1 MLCAFC
7 TNMAAAFALAVV
19 QDWFIYLRCI
29 RLAKFSKSRR
39 NCRRILFLFINTL
52 HGPTYRQTNNLKRTL
67 RPSNRKPSIRYK
79 VYREGVCHPETQQQ
93 RGKRNI
99 AFRDTVPAL
108 NVCFNEKK
116 KWKLIQNQ
124 PLLHQIFKEP
134 PIISYKEGKSLKDML
149 VRAKI

>member
-19 QDWFIYLRCI
+19 QDWYIYLRHI
-29 RLAKFSKSRR
+29 RLAKFSKSRS

-52 HGPTYRQTNNLKRTL
+52 HGPTYRQTSNLKRTL
-67 RPSNRKPSIRYK
+67 RPSNRKPSIRHK
-79 VYREGVCHPETQQQ
+79 VYREGVCHPETQQH

-108 NVCFNEKK
+108 SVCFNEEKK
-116 KWKLIQNQ
+116 NGILYKTNRYFTKFSKNHLSF
-124 PLLHQIFKEP
+124 PTRKENP
-134 PIISYKEGKSLKDML
+134 
-149 VRAKI
+149 

>member
-19 QDWFIYLRCI
+19 QDWYIYLRHI
-29 RLAKFSKSRR
+29 RLAKFSKSRS

-108 NVCFNEKK
+108 SVCFNEKK
-116 KWKLIQNQ
+116 NGILYKTNRYFIKFSKNHLSF
-124 PLLHQIFKEP
+124 PTRKENP
-134 PIISYKEGKSLKDML
+134 
-149 VRAKI
+149 

>member
-19 QDWFIYLRCI
+19 QDWYIYLRRI

-79 VYREGVCHPETQQQ
+79 VYREGGCHPETQQQ

-99 AFRDTVPAL
+99 AFRDTEPAL

-116 KWKLIQNQ
+116 METYTKLTVTSSNFQRTTYHFLQGRKI
-124 PLLHQIFKEP
+124 PK
-134 PIISYKEGKSLKDML
+134 G
-149 VRAKI
+149 RAR

>member
-7 TNMAAAFALAVV
+7 ANMAAAFALAVV
-19 QDWFIYLRCI
+19 QDWYIYLRRI

-108 NVCFNEKK
+108 SVYFKRSFNEKLESCTK
-116 KWKLIQNQ
+116 PTVTSPNLQRITYHFLQ
-124 PLLHQIFKEP
+124 
-134 PIISYKEGKSLKDML
+134 G
-149 VRAKI
+149 RKIPKGHAR

>member
-19 QDWFIYLRCI
+19 QDWYIYLRRI
-29 RLAKFSKSRR
+29 RLAKFSKSRS

-52 HGPTYRQTNNLKRTL
+52 HRPTYRQTNNLKRTL

-108 NVCFNEKK
+108 SVCFNEKK
-116 KWKLIQNQ
+116 KNGILYKTNRYFTKFSKNHLSF
-124 PLLHQIFKEP
+124 PTRKEN
-134 PIISYKEGKSLKDML
+134 S
-149 VRAKI
+149 

>member
-19 QDWFIYLRCI
+19 QDWYIYLRRI

-108 NVCFNEKK
+108 SVYFKRSFNEK
-116 KWKLIQNQ
+116 L
-124 PLLHQIFKEP
+124 E
-134 PIISYKEGKSLKDML
+134 SYTKPTVTSPNFQRTTYHFLQG
-149 VRAKI
+149 RKIPKGHAR

>member
-19 QDWFIYLRCI
+19 QDWYIYLRRI

-67 RPSNRKPSIRYK
+67 RPSNRKPSVRYK

-108 NVCFNEKK
+108 SVCFNEILYKTNCYFTK
-116 KWKLIQNQ
+116 FSKNHLSF
-124 PLLHQIFKEP
+124 PTRKEN
-134 PIISYKEGKSLKDML
+134 S
-149 VRAKI
+149 